1 MIGTH
6 SLEIPGYQVIR
17 FLGGGARSTIW
28 QVRDRRTGRVLAL
41 KRVVKRNSS
50 DDRFLE
56 QAVNEYEVGC
66 RLEHPALRRVFDMRQ
81 VKRWLSVREVRLWME
96 YCDGRTIQ
104 QRRPDGVEESV
115 RVFLEVAS
123 GLAYMNERGFVHAD
137 TKPNN
142 IIVAPGGSVKVIDF
156 GQSCPVGTVKK
167 RIQGTPDFIAPEQ
180 LSKKPLDART
190 DIYNLG
196 TTMYKVLTGKVAPEN
211 IRMATPLG
219 NGTIPESLSL
229 AKFGVR
235 HHNAAVPERLAHIV
249 EKCSRRSRSKRYQNM
264 REVEQEL
271 LATLREIAPPDHRF
285 IKEAV

>member
-1 MIGTH
+1 MATLLDEFTNLEVIGT
-6 SLEIPGYQVIR
+6 
-17 FLGGGARSTIW
+17 GAGSTIFKGLHI
-28 QVRDRRTGRVLAL
+28 RDGLVYAI
-41 KRVVKRNSS
+41 KDVKWIREG
-50 DDRFLE
+50 DERYLR
-56 QAVNEYEVGC
+56 QATNEYRIG
-66 RLEHPALRRVFDMRQ
+66 ALLDHENLIKMHDFQRVRKYFK
-81 VKRWLSVREVRLWME
+81 VVRCIVVMDYFPGVRLSPKNQFSIPNLV
-96 YCDGRTIQ
+96 GI
-104 QRRPDGVEESV
+104 
-115 RVFLEVAS
+115 FLQVARAL
-123 GLAYMNERGFVHAD
+123 GYMHQMGFVHTD
-137 TKPNN
+137 VKPEN
-142 IIVAPGGSVKVIDF
+142 ILVDQEANVKLVDF
-156 GQSCPVGTVKK
+156 GVACRRESRKNRV
-167 RIQGTPDFIAPEQ
+167 QGTPDFIAPEQ